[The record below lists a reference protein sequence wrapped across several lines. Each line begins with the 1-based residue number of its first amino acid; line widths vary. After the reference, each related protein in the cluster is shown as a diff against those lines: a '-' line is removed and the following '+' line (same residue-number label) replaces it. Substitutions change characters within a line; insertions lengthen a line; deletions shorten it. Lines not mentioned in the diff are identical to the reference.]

1 MTCATA
7 SASTSPG
14 GDPQRPDASIVVAF
28 HGRRGKTLACLESL
42 LAQQGAAAEVIL
54 VDDGSTD
61 DTADAVADRI
71 ARGTALP
78 TFLLRN
84 TRNLGANPSR
94 NRGVAQARGAIV
106 VFIDSDCTADA
117 GWLAALLAPF
127 ADPTVGA
134 VSGLV
139 DDTAQGNIWE
149 LLFRGTHRLPR
160 RAPTGRIVIGN
171 LAVRRALLTALPLDE
186 TRPTRRTA
194 DGGSP
199 DIAISARS
207 DEEGLNL
214 ALRAAGWNVLAE
226 PSARAQH
233 HHPYTRA
240 SLLRQAWFG
249 GASAAEIVWKYHLGP
264 RKDLGPVLLFDCA
277 CVGALAAMPM
287 LGPVALVA
295 PAAAALLPIAAIG
308 YNELRNKG
316 KSPAEL
322 LRIAPALVVYYHV
335 RLAGYLWRKAT
346 LLARH
351 RPIARVRPA
360 ELARALPS
368 PSEPSPSKPA
378 PSEPAAAGAGR

>member
-1 MTCATA
+1 V
-7 SASTSPG
+7 
-14 GDPQRPDASIVVAF
+14 VVAF
-28 HGRRGKTLACLESL
+28 HGRRDKTLACLESL
-42 LAQQGAAAEVIL
+42 LSQQGAAAEIIL
-54 VDDGSTD
+54 VDDGSAD
-61 DTADAVADRI
+61 DTADAVAERI

-84 TRNLGANPSR
+84 ARNLGANHSR
-94 NRGVAQARGAIV
+94 NRGVAQARGGIV
-106 VFIDSDCTADA
+106 VFIDSDCTANA
-117 GWLAALLAPF
+117 GWLAALLGPF
-127 ADPTVGA
+127 DDPAVGA

-139 DDTAQGNIWE
+139 EDTAQGNIWE

-160 RAPTGRIVIGN
+160 RGPTGRIVIGN
-171 LAVRRALLTALPLDE
+171 LAVRRALLEALPLDE

-194 DGGSP
+194 DGARP

-214 ALRAAGWNVLAE
+214 ALRAAGWKVLAE
-226 PSARAQH
+226 PSARAEH

-249 GASAAEIVWKYHLGP
+249 GASAAEIVWKYRLGP

-277 CVGALAAMPM
+277 LAAALAAMPM
-287 LGPVALVA
+287 LGPVALAA
-295 PAAAALLPIAAIG
+295 PGAAALLPIAAIG

-322 LRIAPALVVYYHV
+322 LRIAPALAVYYHT

-346 LLARH
+346 LLARR
-351 RPIARVRPA
+351 RPIARVMPA
-360 ELARALPS
+360 ELARALPRPPVRT
-368 PSEPSPSKPA
+368 PSG
-378 PSEPAAAGAGR
+378 AAR